1 VSVFRNQ
8 LAGKIP
14 VTIVTGFLGSGKTTL
29 ISKLL
34 PHPQMNRV
42 AVVINEVGEI
52 GIDHDLVTMSS
63 ENVTLLANGCICCS
77 VRTDIQETLRD
88 LFARRQVGEVFDF
101 DRVIIETTGLADPA
115 PLLQTLT
122 SDTLLEARFRLDGVV
137 TLVDAVNAYHQL
149 NETPEALQQ
158 ITLADQILLTKTDI
172 AEEASILELEQE
184 LNAINPDAGITR
196 VINGQIEPDQLI
208 NLGLGSTK
216 VDLRSLSF
224 LNSILENRS
233 GDEAEGEERYLGN
246 LIKKHP
252 NIKTASISFKEPFTW
267 QTFSSA
273 LDLLISLRGPDL
285 LRVKGIVNVEGKPMV
300 IQGVQHI
307 FHNPV
312 TLEKWP
318 SDNHDSRI
326 VFIARNISAKSIRNL
341 FATVREIQ

>member
-1 VSVFRNQ
+1 MSVFRNQ

-267 QTFSSA
+267 QNFSSA

>member
-267 QTFSSA
+267 QNFSSA

-326 VFIARNISAKSIRNL
+326 VFIARNISAKSISNL

>member
-1 VSVFRNQ
+1 MSVFRNQ

-77 VRTDIQETLRD
+77 VRTDIQEALRD

-184 LNAINPDAGITR
+184 LHAINPDAGITR

-224 LNSILENRS
+224 LNSILDKRS
-233 GDEAEGEERYLGN
+233 GDKVEGEERYLGS

-252 NIKTASISFKEPFTW
+252 NIKTAAISFKEPFTW

-326 VFIARNISAKSIRNL
+326 VFIARNISAKSIGNL

>member
-1 VSVFRNQ
+1 MSVFRNS

-14 VTIVTGFLGSGKTTL
+14 VTIITGFLGSGKTTL

-34 PHPQMNRV
+34 PHPQMNKV
-42 AVVINEVGEI
+42 ALVINELGEI
-52 GIDHDLVTMSS
+52 GIDHDLITVSS

-137 TLVDAVNAYHQL
+137 TLVDAVNAQNQL
-149 NETPEALQQ
+149 SDIPEALQQ
-158 ITLADQILLTKTDI
+158 IALADQILLTKTDLTD
-172 AEEASILELEQE
+172 EASIAQLQAELHS
-184 LNAINPDAGITR
+184 INPDAKIER
-196 VINGQIEPDQLI
+196 VINGQIEPNQLI

-216 VDLRSLSF
+216 LDLRSLTF
-224 LNSILENRS
+224 LNSILEK
-233 GDEAEGEERYLGN
+233 DEEGEAPYLGS
-246 LIKKHP
+246 LLKKHP
-252 NIKTASISFKEPFTW
+252 HIKTASISFKEPFTW
-267 QTFSSA
+267 QAFSSA
-273 LDLLISLRGPDL
+273 LDLLVSLRGPDL

-312 TLEKWP
+312 TLEAWP
-318 SDNHDSRI
+318 SENHDSRI
-326 VFIARNISAKSIRNL
+326 VFITRNL
-341 FATVREIQ
+341 SAQAISNLFSTVKDIQ

>member
-1 VSVFRNQ
+1 MSVFRNQ

-184 LNAINPDAGITR
+184 LNAINPDAGI
-196 VINGQIEPDQLI
+196 
-208 NLGLGSTK
+208 
-216 VDLRSLSF
+216 
-224 LNSILENRS
+224 
-233 GDEAEGEERYLGN
+233 
-246 LIKKHP
+246 
-252 NIKTASISFKEPFTW
+252 KTASISFKEPFTW

-326 VFIARNISAKSIRNL
+326 VFIARNISAKSISNL

>member
-1 VSVFRNQ
+1 MSVFRNQ

-267 QTFSSA
+267 QNFSSA

-326 VFIARNISAKSIRNL
+326 VFIARNISAKSISNL

>member
-1 VSVFRNQ
+1 MSIFRNQ

-34 PHPQMNRV
+34 PHPQMNKV
-42 AVVINEVGEI
+42 AVIINEVGEI

-63 ENVTLLANGCICCS
+63 ENITLLANGCICCS

-101 DRVIIETTGLADPA
+101 DRVIIETTGLSDPA
-115 PLLQTLT
+115 PLLQTIT

-137 TLVDAVNAYHQL
+137 TLVDVVNAHHQL
-149 NETPEALQQ
+149 NEIPEALQQ
-158 ITLADQILLTKTDI
+158 IVLADQILLTKTDV
-172 AEEASILELEQE
+172 AEEELIIQLEQE
-184 LNAINPDAGITR
+184 LAVINPDACITR

-208 NLGLGSTK
+208 NLGLGSAK
-216 VDLRSLSF
+216 LDLRSLRF
-224 LNSILENRS
+224 LNSILDNRS
-233 GDEAEGEERYLGN
+233 DSEAESGEKYLGS
-246 LIKKHP
+246 LMKKHP
-252 NIKTASISFKEPFTW
+252 NIKTASILFKEPFTW
-267 QTFSSA
+267 QAFSSA

-285 LRVKGIVNVEGKPMV
+285 LRVKGIINVEGQPMV

-318 SDNHDSRI
+318 SDNRDSRI
-326 VFIARNISAKSIRNL
+326 VFITRNISAKSISNL
-341 FATVREIQ
+341 FSTVREIQ

>member
-34 PHPQMNRV
+34 PHPQMNKV

-52 GIDHDLVTMSS
+52 GIDHDLVAMSS
-63 ENVTLLANGCICCS
+63 ENISLLANGCICCS

-101 DRVIIETTGLADPA
+101 DRVIIETTGLANPA

-137 TLVDAVNAYHQL
+137 TLVDAVNGYHQL
-149 NETPEALQQ
+149 SEIPEALQQ
-158 ITLADQILLTKTDI
+158 IALADQILLTKTDI
-172 AEEASILELEQE
+172 AETSLTLDLVQE
-184 LNAINPDAGITR
+184 LRAINPDAGLTK

-208 NLGLGSTK
+208 NLGLGSAK
-216 VDLRSLSF
+216 IDLQSLNF
-224 LNSILENRS
+224 LKSILDQSPNHDVE
-233 GDEAEGEERYLGN
+233 DEGRYLGS
-246 LIKKHP
+246 LMKKHP

-267 QTFSSA
+267 PAFSSA

-285 LRVKGIVNVEGKPMV
+285 LRVKGIINVEGKPTV

-318 SDNHDSRI
+318 SDNFDSRI
-326 VFIARNISAKSIRNL
+326 VFITRNISAKAISNL
-341 FATVREIQ
+341 FSTVREIQ

>member
-34 PHPQMNRV
+34 PHPQMNKV

-52 GIDHDLVTMSS
+52 GIDHDLVAMSS
-63 ENVTLLANGCICCS
+63 ENISLLANGCICCS

-101 DRVIIETTGLADPA
+101 DRVIIETTGLANPA

-137 TLVDAVNAYHQL
+137 TLVDAVNGYHQL
-149 NETPEALQQ
+149 SEIPEALQQ
-158 ITLADQILLTKTDI
+158 IALADQILLTKTDI
-172 AEEASILELEQE
+172 AETSLTLDLVQE
-184 LNAINPDAGITR
+184 LRAINPDAGLTK

-208 NLGLGSTK
+208 NLGLGSAK
-216 VDLRSLSF
+216 IDLQSLNF
-224 LNSILENRS
+224 LNSILDQSPNHDV
-233 GDEAEGEERYLGN
+233 GGEGRYLGS
-246 LIKKHP
+246 LMKKHP

-267 QTFSSA
+267 PAFSSA

-285 LRVKGIVNVEGKPMV
+285 LRVKGIVNVEGRPTV

-318 SDNHDSRI
+318 SDNFDSRI
-326 VFIARNISAKSIRNL
+326 VFITRNISAKAISNL
-341 FATVREIQ
+341 FSTVREIQ